1 MNKIFYKEHNI
12 LNVTEPDIVPFIL
25 KNFGYSLF
33 TSLNIPLTYKPF
45 PNVEKPLIDEG
56 DLDLLLVN
64 PMQPHFTYELEFKRI
79 KIKYDFKL
87 GETINKLNDL
97 EKAVKQVKKRLEIGF
112 HKCYLV
118 IVSVFYGEDKEANNI
133 FFKKASSKT
142 LDLIYDSDY
151 IKQLDNRAGIVGL
164 EVTQPTSKN
173 FNEQCGMP
181 IYVMR
186 QPLPQI
192 QPLALTDLIEKLF
205 CKRLK

>member
-1 MNKIFYKEHNI
+1 MNKIFYKEDNI
-12 LNVTEPDIVPFIL
+12 LNVIEPDIVPFIL

-45 PNVEKPLIDEG
+45 ANIEKPLIDEG

-64 PMQPHFTYELEFKRI
+64 PRQPQFTYELEFKRI
-79 KIKYDFKL
+79 KIKYDRQL
-87 GETINKLNDL
+87 GETINKLKDL
-97 EKAVKQVKKRLEIGF
+97 ELGIKQVKKRLDIGF

-118 IVSVFYGEDKEANNI
+118 VVSVFYGEDKEANNI

-151 IKQLDNRAGIVGL
+151 IKRLDKRAGIVGL

-181 IYVMR
+181 TYLMR
-186 QPLPQI
+186 QPIPQR
-192 QPLALTDLIEKLF
+192 QPLALTDIIEKLY
-205 CKRLK
+205 CK